1 MMEQIE
7 RVIFSEEQIAKR
19 VQELGERLAEEY
31 VDKRPLIVGILKGSI
46 IFMADLLKAMQIPL
60 EIDFMTISSYGNKA
74 KSSGEVKIVKDLD
87 RTLEGRHLIIVED
100 VVDSG
105 YTLSYLTNILKM
117 RNPASIKVCTL
128 LDKIDCRK
136 VEFQVDYVGFV
147 CDDSFVI
154 GYGLDYAE
162 EFRNLKF
169 IGELKESYYKK

>member
-105 YTLSYLTNILKM
+105 YTLSYLTNILNGIPTKNSLPNN
-117 RNPASIKVCTL
+117 RQYRCHKTYHSQHSHISLHC
-128 LDKIDCRK
+128 C
-136 VEFQVDYVGFV
+136 F
-147 CDDSFVI
+147 
-154 GYGLDYAE
+154 
-162 EFRNLKF
+162 FRLIPNL
-169 IGELKESYYKK
+169 

>member
-105 YTLSYLTNILKM
+105 WALF
-117 RNPASIKVCTL
+117 
-128 LDKIDCRK
+128 DKYIED
-136 VEFQVDYVGFV
+136 
-147 CDDSFVI
+147 
-154 GYGLDYAE
+154 A
-162 EFRNLKF
+162 
-169 IGELKESYYKK
+169 